1 MVDGKMSTRADRFG
15 GHGFG
20 SLEAALSWLD
30 EETSFITAAL
40 RHSRGVDQR
49 TVLDLLGALCDY
61 CLLRGDLYRLGEIDE
76 LAASVGQGPLSRS
89 VRWRTGIAARQIGE
103 LDKAHT
109 TLASVVSSYREDHQ
123 DPGAALALCSLG
135 ITLHHQGKLAEAAD
149 RLREALAL
157 QEPEALAADRGWTLH
172 ALAAVE
178 RDRGGSRRRWRCST
192 APSRCTGRTSPRTAR
207 RGRTSSTD
215 RCCCCAVTC
224 RAPGPSCGPPSTG
237 TGGSTT
243 GAARP
248 GR

>member
-1 MVDGKMSTRADRFG
+1 GARLLRGLADAGLLDHVRGERYRLHDAVRGFAAARLLDEEDATEAAAAQERLVRNYADLADAVIRMVDGKMSTRADRFG

-103 LDKAHT
+103 LDKART

-178 RDRGGSRRRWRCST
+178 RDRGR
-192 APSRCTGRTSPRTAR
+192 
-207 RGRTSSTD
+207 
-215 RCCCCAVTC
+215 
-224 RAPGPSCGPPSTG
+224 
-237 TGGSTT
+237 
-243 GAARP
+243 
-248 GR
+248 